1 MIWGSLWQTNEEA
14 SRVVSK
20 NTDFVYFCSPI
31 SGMAIAPNSLS
42 SGLNRAV
49 KHFLQHQSCWGFQLV
64 FLISN
69 DLDGDAADWNALGAS
84 VNCDP
89 AQNVESAESRGS
101 DDLIPKEIAQKL
113 AVELNMPEKYF
124 AEKVLNWSQ
133 GSFSDYLTKAPPTM
147 PKSHSH
153 GIWQRLQQFLESE
166 EEQEEL
172 REQFRE
178 GKLNEPFISF

>member
-101 DDLIPKEIAQKL
+101 DDLIPKEIAAK
-113 AVELNMPEKYF
+113 VSRW
-124 AEKVLNWSQ
+124 AEQ
-133 GSFSDYLTKAPPTM
+133 HA
-147 PKSHSH
+147 
-153 GIWQRLQQFLESE
+153 
-166 EEQEEL
+166 
-172 REQFRE
+172 
-178 GKLNEPFISF
+178 GKLFCRESFELISRIVLRLFDQGTTDNAQVT

>member
-20 NTDFVYFCSPI
+20 NTDFVYFCSLI

-49 KHFLQHQSCWGFQLV
+49 KHAAFLQHQSGWGFQLV

-101 DDLIPKEIAQKL
+101 DDLIPKEIAAKVNRWLQPN
-113 AVELNMPEKYF
+113 NMPEK
-124 AEKVLNWSQ
+124 
-133 GSFSDYLTKAPPTM
+133 
-147 PKSHSH
+147 
-153 GIWQRLQQFLESE
+153 
-166 EEQEEL
+166 
-172 REQFRE
+172 
-178 GKLNEPFISF
+178 

>member
-1 MIWGSLWQTNEEA
+1 MIQHKMWKVLKAGEVTTLYQ
-14 SRVVSK
+14 RR
-20 NTDFVYFCSPI
+20 SP
-31 SGMAIAPNSLS
+31 
-42 SGLNRAV
+42 
-49 KHFLQHQSCWGFQLV
+49 
-64 FLISN
+64 
-69 DLDGDAADWNALGAS
+69 
-84 VNCDP
+84 
-89 AQNVESAESRGS
+89 
-101 DDLIPKEIAQKL
+101 QKL

-124 AEKVLNWSQ
+124 AEKVLNRSQ

-178 GKLNEPFISF
+178 GKLNEPFISFWYRLCYVLYQHPKTTRNTNTSE